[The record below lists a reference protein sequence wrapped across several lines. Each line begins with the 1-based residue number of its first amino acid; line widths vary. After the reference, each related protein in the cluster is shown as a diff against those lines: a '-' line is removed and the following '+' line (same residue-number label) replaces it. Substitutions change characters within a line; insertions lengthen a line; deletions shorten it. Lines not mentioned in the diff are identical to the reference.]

1 MAFQGKVVWITGA
14 SSGIGAAL
22 ARAFARRGA
31 RLILSARRADAL
43 AEVEATLRAEGAA
56 GTALLPLDLADGESL
71 GGKVPDALARFG
83 RIDLLVNNGGIS
95 QRSLAKDTGIE
106 VDRRLMEVNYF
117 GTVALTK
124 AVLPH
129 MLERRE
135 GRIVVVTSVTGLFGT
150 PLRSGYAASKHA
162 LHGFFDSLRAE
173 LAGTGV
179 EVTLVCPGFVR
190 TAISNNALT
199 ADGTAQGTLDRA
211 QAEGMDPDDCA
222 ARILAGIESGRRE
235 VLVGGREVWGVHLSR
250 WFPGLFARLIARA
263 RVT

>member
-22 ARAFARRGA
+22 AGAFARRGA

-43 AEVEATLRAEGAA
+43 AEVEAASRAA
-56 GTALLPLDLADGESL
+56 GGGETALLPLDLADGESL
-71 GGKVPDALARFG
+71 GAKAGEALSRFG
-83 RIDLLVNNGGIS
+83 RIDLLVNSGGIS

-129 MLERRE
+129 MLERRG
-135 GRIVVVTSVTGLFGT
+135 GRIVVVTSLTGLFGT